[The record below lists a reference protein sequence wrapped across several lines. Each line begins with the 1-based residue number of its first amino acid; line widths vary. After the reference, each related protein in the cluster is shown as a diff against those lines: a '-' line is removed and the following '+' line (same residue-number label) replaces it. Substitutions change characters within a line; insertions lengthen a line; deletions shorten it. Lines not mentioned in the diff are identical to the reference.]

1 MNLNFKK
8 LLGLSLLAATG
19 LAQADCTSS
28 AGTSCG
34 DTPLPISLEDLSCTP
49 ATVNDLAYGQTFFSI
64 RPQYSNTARD
74 QMGSSTRVHKFAAQ
88 EFNGDV
94 SLALDYAQSTNGNDL
109 GTWFFFNGTN
119 SMNYGPNWNANTT
132 PTGLDVNS
140 LNFAVTASGTITATP
155 RIQNLVADF
164 QLYLGWDEF
173 VQGLWTRI
181 CIPVNYV
188 RTDMRLVDTVTTPSS
203 ANPLSNPGYF
213 NQGDVDNLA
222 SGTTVPPYSNLQ
234 QGWVG
239 NKSVGNFAGRAF
251 GDIDGRRSH
260 TSVAG
265 LVFDIGYDFLRR
277 EKGHFGLSL
286 RAVAPTGNE
295 PNAQYV
301 FEPIS
306 GANGCWEIGGG
317 LTAAYQLYSTSE
329 NGYFNFYLDGQVT
342 HLGSRAQKRLF
353 GLQNIKAVAV
363 AGGADDSTAPSAG
376 ASWLLLEQFNT
387 STGFYTGVLTSAAD
401 ILALVVKVGNAV
413 QGDLSASFE
422 FRKNN
427 YGVRAGYNFWAR
439 TKDQASARQASAFS
453 DTSVSYA
460 VKQASGNAGSSIL
473 AVGTNNECAVKGSSN
488 IAQAG
493 ANSTTSTTTNYFTED
508 DISACPALHPTAYS
522 NKVFGCVD
530 YTWSDNEWN
539 PYLLIGGSYE
549 IGGSFQ
555 SIKNSALT
563 QWSVLAKGGIAF

>member
-19 LAQADCTSS
+19 LVQADCTSS
-28 AGTSCG
+28 TGTSCG
-34 DTPLPISLEDLSCTP
+34 DTPLSISLENTDCTP
-49 ATVNDLAYGQTFFSI
+49 ATVNEMAYGQTFFSI

-74 QMGSSTRVHKFAAQ
+74 QMGSSTRVHKFAVQ

-94 SLALDYAQSTNGNDL
+94 SLALDYAQSTNGTDL
-109 GTWFFFNGTN
+109 GSWFFFNGTN
-119 SMNYGPNWNANTT
+119 SMSYGPNWGNNTNT
-132 PTGLDVNS
+132 NNVDVNS

-164 QLYLGWDEF
+164 QLFLGWDEF

-188 RTDMRLVDTVTTPSS
+188 RTDMRLVDTVTTAD
-203 ANPLSNPGYF
+203 ANQENPGYF
-213 NQGDVDNLA
+213 NQGDVDN
-222 SGTTVPPYSNLQ
+222 TTTAVPPYSNLQ

-277 EKGHFGLSL
+277 ERGHFGLSL

-306 GANGCWEIGGG
+306 GANGCWEIGAGFTG
-317 LTAAYQLYSTSE
+317 AYQLYSTSE

-342 HLGSRAQKRLF
+342 HLGARAQKRLF
-353 GLQNIKAVAV
+353 GLKNLKAVAV
-363 AGGADDSTAPSAG
+363 AGGADGSTAPSAG

-387 STGFYTGVLTSAAD
+387 GTNQYTGVLKPASD

-413 QGDLSASFE
+413 QADLSASFE

-427 YGVRAGYNFWAR
+427 YGVRAGYNFWTR
-439 TKDQASARQASAFS
+439 TKDKASARQASEFS
-453 DTSVSYA
+453 DASVSYG
-460 VKQASGNAGSSIL
+460 VKATSGNRGRADLL
-473 AVGTNNECAVKGSSN
+473 AVADTDSQYVATKAESN

-493 ANSTTSTTTNYFTED
+493 TTVPSGPAQYFTED
-508 DISACPALHPTAYS
+508 DISVCPALHPTARS
-522 NKVFGCVD
+522 NKVFGSVD

-549 IGGSFQ
+549 IGATAQ
-555 SIKNSALT
+555 DIKNSALN

>member
-8 LLGLSLLAATG
+8 LLGLSLLAAAG

-28 AGTSCG
+28 SGTSCG
-34 DTPLPISLEDLSCTP
+34 DTPLPISLEDVSCTP
-49 ATVNDLAYGQTFFSI
+49 ATLNNLAYGQTFFSI

-74 QMGSSTRVHKFAAQ
+74 QMGSSTRVHKFAVQ

-94 SLALDYAQSTNGNDL
+94 SLALDYAQSTNGVEL

-119 SMNYGPNWNANTT
+119 SMTYGPNWGNNTNAHNV
-132 PTGLDVNS
+132 DVNS

-164 QLYLGWDEF
+164 QLFLGWDEF

-188 RTDMRLVDTVTTPSS
+188 RTDMRLVDTVTTAD
-203 ANPLSNPGYF
+203 ANNANPGYF
-213 NQGDVDNLA
+213 NQGDVDN
-222 SGTTVPPYSNLQ
+222 TTTAVPPYSNLQ

-277 EKGHFGLSL
+277 ERGHFGLSL
-286 RAVAPTGNE
+286 RVVAPTGNE

-317 LTAAYQLYSTSE
+317 FTGAYQLYSTSE

-353 GLQNIKAVAV
+353 GLQNLKAVAA
-363 AGGADDSTAPSAG
+363 AGGANGSAAPSAG
-376 ASWLLLEQFNT
+376 ASWLLLEQFTT
-387 STGFYTGVLTSAAD
+387 STGQYTGVLKPASD

-413 QGDLSASFE
+413 ESDLSASFE

-427 YGVRAGYNFWAR
+427 YGVRAGYNFWSR
-439 TKDQASARQASAFS
+439 SKDQASARQASEFS
-453 DTSVSYA
+453 DTSLSYG
-460 VKQASGNAGSSIL
+460 VKATSGNSGTANLL
-473 AVGTNNECAVKGSSN
+473 AVANAASQFVATKAQSN

-493 ANSTTSTTTNYFTED
+493 TTVASAAAQYFTED
-508 DISACPALHPTAYS
+508 DISVCPALHPSARS

-549 IGGSFQ
+549 IGSTVND
-555 SIKNSALT
+555 IKNSALN